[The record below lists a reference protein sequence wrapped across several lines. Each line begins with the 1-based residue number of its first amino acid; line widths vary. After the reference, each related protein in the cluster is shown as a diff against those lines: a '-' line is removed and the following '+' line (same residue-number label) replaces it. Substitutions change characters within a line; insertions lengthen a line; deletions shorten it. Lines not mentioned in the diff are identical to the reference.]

1 MTCWKIRRKLP
12 GYLDGALPT
21 GSRAD
26 DHAQVREHLEYCAD
40 CRLELERYRKLSL
53 LMSRVE
59 RIAPPADLAVGIRV
73 AVSQERA
80 VQAAGGAWHGRL
92 KTLASRAHLILE
104 NILEPLALPATGG
117 IAAALLV
124 FAVVYQVIAVGV
136 PLGAVPND
144 LPTNLLQPARLE
156 SLAPFPVPGLEGAGP
171 AGPHTLL
178 VEAMVNAQG
187 EVVNYQ
193 ILSGPSDREV
203 RRQLDQVLLFSRF
216 RPQLSFGR
224 PTPGGRVVLSFSE
237 IRVKG

>member
-1 MTCWKIRRKLP
+1 MTCWKIRSKLP
-12 GYLDGALPT
+12 GYLDGALPVEE
-21 GSRAD
+21 
-26 DHAQVREHLEYCAD
+26 HAPVREHLEFCVD
-40 CRLELERYRKLSL
+40 CRQELERYRKLSL

-59 RIAPPADLAVGIRV
+59 HSAPPPDLAVRIRV
-73 AVSQERA
+73 GVSQARA
-80 VQAAGGAWHGRL
+80 TGGWAGRL
-92 KTLASRAHLILE
+92 RRLRSHAHLILE

-117 IAAALLV
+117 VAAALLT
-124 FAVVYQVIAVGV
+124 FAIVYQVLVVGM

-156 SLAPFPVPGLEGAGP
+156 SLAPFPVPGLEESGRT
-171 AGPHTLL
+171 GPHALL
-178 VEAMVNAQG
+178 VEATVNAQG

-193 ILSGPSDREV
+193 ILAGPDDRVV

-216 RPQLSFGR
+216 RPQMSFGR